1 MVAWGMFSVYTSNH
15 TNVVDVLFCVEHYD
29 REIEVVLELT
39 RLLEQKNIKVA
50 IASTIFDV
58 FAIVNHVKTKVVV
71 TASTAFGEGSVGSLL
86 YERYAGQLK
95 FINLNYEQ
103 FISSWKGAY
112 KSSASRISKD
122 EQVQCVWG
130 QYYKD
135 ILVAGGY
142 NPQNIVITGRPH
154 LEYLKKK
161 KKDFHLKRS
170 ELLTALRIDP
180 SKKLVFVALTD
191 GLAFVGEEKI
201 RYIVSQGAF
210 EDQLRDS
217 VEGIKKNLKELF
229 SQIVN
234 FRSKDHHF
242 ILRPHPSVAIAKYNN
257 IIQEVSDGSEDIQH
271 ISILKDYDAYTW
283 LMLCDV
289 FITNYSTLCIEA
301 AYLDVPTFAFQK
313 NGEELGQGVWY
324 MQQVFKTSKL
334 ESITEPVPT
343 KLKGNNF
350 YMDFQLNGME
360 LTMQVIL
367 DHANSN
373 NVIPKSHRL
382 PIFFRK
388 RLLGSI
394 IRNLA
399 MKIRILLRFIPRT
412 IDLEHD
418 YFKDKH
424 LAKKLEAM
432 RDD

>member
-1 MVAWGMFSVYTSNH
+1 MFSVYTSNR

-39 RLLEQKNIKVA
+39 RLLEKKDIKVA

-58 FAIVNHVKTKVVV
+58 FTIVNLVKTKVVV
-71 TASTAFGEGSVGSLL
+71 TASTAFGEGSVGSLM
-86 YERYAGQLK
+86 YERYAGHLK
-95 FINLNYEQ
+95 FVNLNYEQ
-103 FISSWKGAY
+103 FISSWKGGY
-112 KSSASRISKD
+112 KSSVSRISKD

-135 ILVAGGY
+135 ILIAAGY
-142 NPQNIVITGRPH
+142 NPQNINVTGRPH

-161 KKDFHLKRS
+161 KKDFRLKRS
-170 ELLTALRIDP
+170 QLLTALGIDP
-180 SKKLVFVALTD
+180 SKTLVFVALTD
-191 GLAFVGEEKI
+191 GLAFAGEEKI

-210 EDQLRDS
+210 ENQLRDS
-217 VEGIKKNLKELF
+217 VEGVKKNLKELF
-229 SQIVN
+229 GQIVK
-234 FRSKDHHF
+234 FRSEDHHF
-242 ILRPHPSVAIAKYNN
+242 ILRPHPSVAISKYNT
-257 IIQEVSDGSEDIQH
+257 IIQEVSVGSEDTQH

-301 AYLDVPTFAFQK
+301 SYLDVPTFAFQK
-313 NGEELGQGVWY
+313 NGEELGDGVWY
-324 MQQVFKTSKL
+324 MQQVYKTSKL
-334 ESITEPVPT
+334 ESIAEPVPT

-350 YMDFQLNGME
+350 YMDFRLNGME

-367 DHANSN
+367 DQANSN
-373 NVIPKSHRL
+373 NVIIKSNRL

-399 MKIRILLRFIPRT
+399 MKIRILLRFMPRT
-412 IDLEHD
+412 RGLVHD
-418 YFKDKH
+418 YFTDKH
-424 LAKKLEAM
+424 LAKKLEVM